1 MRYLSLHWPL
11 LATDRLRRSQAPSD
25 GSPERA
31 KIDTPFAT
39 VAKVKGAFRLIAL
52 DPRARALG
60 LKPGISLADA
70 RAMHPSLQIHDAAP
84 EADAATHAALV
95 DWCRLFTPLAAP
107 DGTDAA
113 MLDITGA
120 AHLFGGEIA
129 LMDTIVA
136 RQARQG
142 FHVRPAIATTP
153 GAAWALARYGSRR
166 LIDNGI
172 GPAECA
178 KLFAPMP
185 LAALRLDEAMISR
198 LGQAGLRRVGDLLLR
213 PRAPIVAR
221 FGSDIYHRL
230 DVLLGRARDPISPRF
245 EAPPFVAERR
255 FADGITRREDIE
267 STILD
272 LAHDLCGLLARHGE
286 GARRLDVALYRVDGV
301 VKHLSAGTSRPLRDP
316 VMMARLFR
324 ERIEAAGEDGLDTGY
339 GFDAVRLAAL
349 SAERL
354 DQMQVGW
361 DDTSG
366 ETELAD
372 LVDRLG
378 ARFGLARVTRLA
390 AADTHQPER
399 ATIAV
404 SAAIETKG
412 AVAPVRAARQGEEA
426 TLPLRP
432 IRLLERPEPI
442 DTIAT
447 VPDGPPLQFRWRRVT
462 HQVAAIEG
470 PERIG
475 PDWWRR
481 GRGTE
486 TLENRLRTRDYF
498 RAEDTQGQRFWLYR
512 EGLYGEAHAPR
523 WFLHGLFA

>member
-1 MRYLSLHWPL
+1 M
-11 LATDRLRRSQAPSD
+11 
-25 GSPERA
+25 
-31 KIDTPFAT
+31 
-39 VAKVKGAFRLIAL
+39 AKVKGAFRLAAL

-60 LKPGISLADA
+60 LKPGMALADA
-70 RAMHPSLQIHDAAP
+70 RAMHPSLQIHDADP

-107 DGTDAA
+107 DGLDAA
-113 MLDITGA
+113 MLDISGA
-120 AHLFGGEIA
+120 AHLFGGEIT

-136 RQARQG
+136 RQAKQG
-142 FHVRPAIATTP
+142 FAVRPAIAATP

-166 LIDNGI
+166 LIDDGI
-172 GPAECA
+172 GAAEGA

-185 LAALRLDEAMISR
+185 LAALRLDETVIAR

-213 PRAPIVAR
+213 PRAPIAAR
-221 FGSDIYHRL
+221 FGRDIHHRL

-255 FADGITRREDIE
+255 FADGIARREDIE
-267 STILD
+267 ATILA

-301 VKHLSAGTSRPLRDP
+301 VKHLFAGTSRPLRDP
-316 VMMARLFR
+316 IVMARLFR
-324 ERIEAAGEDGLDTGY
+324 ERIEAAGEDGLETGY
-339 GFDAVRLAAL
+339 GFDVVRLAAL

-354 DQMQVGW
+354 DQTQPGW

-366 ETELAD
+366 ETDLAD

-378 ARFGLARVTRLA
+378 ARFGLARVTRLV

-404 SAAIETKG
+404 SAAVKVK
-412 AVAPVRAARQGEEA
+412 VATPSARVVRLDEDAPPPE
-426 TLPLRP
+426 RP
-432 IRLLERPEPI
+432 IRLLDRPEPI

-447 VPDGPPLQFRWRRVT
+447 VPDGPPLQFRWRRIM

-475 PDWWRR
+475 PDWWRQ
-481 GRGTE
+481 GRGVE
-486 TLENRLRTRDYF
+486 TLETRPRTRDYF
-498 RAEDTQGQRFWLYR
+498 RAEDTQGRRFWLYR
-512 EGLYGEAHAPR
+512 EGLYGEAIAPR